1 MPTLPENSARL
12 SLPYIQP
19 AQAQKH
25 VTHNEALRVLD
36 VLVQLSV
43 ASRTLT
49 LPPLAALNGSCY
61 LVPAG
66 AGGEWAGQAGQ
77 IALRDG
83 GAWDFLSPVAGWL
96 AMVLDESR
104 LLFFDGTDWRLPDVL
119 APVMDSLGIRT
130 SADATN
136 RLAVA
141 GDASLFTH
149 DGTGHQMKI
158 NKAATGQTASLLF
171 QSDWSGRAEMGL
183 AGNDDFTIK
192 LSADGTT
199 WHDALRLDAGSGLA
213 SGMAVTQTPG
223 DTTPGRLLKVGDSAA
238 VLAATPLLRVPVG
251 GSANALALTSGAGF
265 AAPLPDGLELRFR
278 ATLANTGAATLA
290 LDAGPALP
298 CVTPTGAALP
308 AGFIRPECDTRARH
322 HAGQWVLERA
332 PETGSTAQGQ
342 FERLSNGVQRV
353 WATRPT
359 QSSSAPTSWTFPLPF
374 ASVPHA
380 AASAQGAD
388 FHGATISSPTPANC
402 QFDAWTSAGARANGV
417 NVALSAV
424 GRWY

>member
-1 MPTLPENSARL
+1 MPTLPESSARL

-36 VLVQLSV
+36 VVVQLSV

-49 LPPLAALNGSCY
+49 LPPLTALNGACY

-83 GAWDFLSPVAGWL
+83 DIWDFLSPVAGWL

-104 LLFFDGTDWRLPDVL
+104 LLFFDGAQWREPDVL
-119 APVMDSLGIRT
+119 APAIDSLGIQT

-149 DGTGHQMKI
+149 TGTGHQMKI
-158 NKAATGQTASLLF
+158 NKAAPGQTASVLF
-171 QSDWSGRAEMGL
+171 QSDWAGRAEMGL

-192 LSADGTT
+192 TSADGTT
-199 WHDALRLDAGSGLA
+199 WQDALRLDTGSGLA
-213 SGMAVTQTPG
+213 SGGAITQTPQ
-223 DTTPGRLLKVGDSAA
+223 DATAGRLLKVGDSAGL
-238 VLAATPLLRVPVG
+238 LAATPLLRVPVG

-265 AAPLPDGLELRFR
+265 AAPLPDGLDLRFR
-278 ATLANTGAATLA
+278 ATAANTGAATLA
-290 LDAGPALP
+290 LDSGPALP

-308 AGFIRPECDTRARH
+308 AGFIRTDCDTIARH

-332 PETGSTAQGQ
+332 PETGSTADGQ
-342 FERLSNGVQRV
+342 YERLSNGVQRV

-359 QSSSAPTSWTFPLPF
+359 QSSAAPTSWAFPLPF
-374 ASVPHA
+374 ASAPHVT
-380 AASAQGAD
+380 ASAQGAS
-388 FHGATISSPTPANC
+388 FHAATISTPTTGGC

-417 NVALSAV
+417 GVALSAI
-424 GRWY
+424 GQWY